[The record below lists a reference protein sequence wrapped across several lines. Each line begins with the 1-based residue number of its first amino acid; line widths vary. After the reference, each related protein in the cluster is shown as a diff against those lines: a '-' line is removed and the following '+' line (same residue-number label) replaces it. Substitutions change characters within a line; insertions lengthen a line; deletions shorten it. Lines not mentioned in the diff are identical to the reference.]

1 MAIDY
6 DSEALRRILRDLTCD
21 DPEFV
26 GSFEAETSSQL
37 SPPDGHTGS
46 SLVWKSVSITAGVVT
61 LALLALGSLTSAMLL
76 AAITGFAAV
85 RGFHSNGNRQEHRP
99 E

>member
-1 MAIDY
+1 MAINY

-26 GSFEAETSSQL
+26 RSFEAEEWPQP
-37 SPPDGHTGS
+37 SPPDGHMNN
-46 SLVWKSVSITAGVVT
+46 SLIWKSVSITAAVLA
-61 LALLALGSLTSAMLL
+61 LALLALGSLSSAILL
-76 AAITGFAAV
+76 VAVTWFAAD
-85 RGFHSNGNRQEHRP
+85 RGFHGAGNKQKHGP

>member
-1 MAIDY
+1 MAINY

-26 GSFEAETSSQL
+26 RSFEAEEWPQP
-37 SPPDGHTGS
+37 SPPDEHTNN
-46 SLVWKSVSITAGVVT
+46 SLIWKSVAITTAILT
-61 LALLALGSLTSAMLL
+61 LALLALGSLSSAMLL
-76 AAITGFAAV
+76 AGVTGFAAD
-85 RGFHSNGNRQEHRP
+85 RGFCRTGNEQKHRP